1 MTLETSQEES
11 WQWGGRLGKKCPLIT
26 ATVCKPGSPVLLRTF
41 SHPQYG
47 VGPLAM
53 VWKNWKLSF
62 ACTKITNGG
71 EETETETGVQRA
83 GE

>member
-1 MTLETSQEES
+1 MALETGQEES
-11 WQWGGRLGKKCPLIT
+11 RQCGGRLGKKSPLIT
-26 ATVCKPGSPVLLRTF
+26 ATACVPGSPKLLRTF

-47 VGPLAM
+47 VAPLAT

-71 EETETETGVQRA
+71 EETETETGVQGW